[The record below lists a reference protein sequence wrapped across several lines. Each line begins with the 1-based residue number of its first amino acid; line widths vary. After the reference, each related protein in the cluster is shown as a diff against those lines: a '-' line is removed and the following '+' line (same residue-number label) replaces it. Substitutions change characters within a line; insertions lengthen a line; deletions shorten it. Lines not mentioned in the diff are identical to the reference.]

1 MFLNEDAEEYTTS
14 GAPDPVKI
22 QAARNRAYN
31 ETYFTSSWEYGAT
44 VQPLY
49 FSSVW
54 KNTSVQYN
62 VRGLLAKTTVD
73 TTGQDPDWD
82 MVYGKWSKE
91 DLDTHQV
98 AANIAASVRDYNQN
112 VSVTAVLPPEDSS
125 LAGNATFRVW
135 ITETS
140 ARGRILNPYEEDKRS
155 FEPVYI
161 TETLKFGSL
170 GSFQQYVVYDPEIEE
185 FTTLTSSLSLS
196 GFTASYT
203 AIYDNPYQFFHE
215 SGPPE
220 RYVWRQVGDKRLVPR
235 EFRMAYSKT
244 FRKDGLWGNRFSFS
258 VNLNT
263 GLGFDLQR
271 YTNSRYNFSLSFT
284 TGITNFLDVTF
295 STNSENAQIF
305 RYFANLPFFDDFP
318 QDIYQN
324 QETNFFKDLLNS
336 FRFDDIEKRRQSGFK
351 LKSFSLSLVHH
362 LGDWNASL
370 TMTLSPY
377 LDPAVSPPVYK
388 FNNQIAFLVQWVPI
402 EEIKTDIRYDKEK
415 LTFK

>member
-1 MFLNEDAEEYTTS
+1 
-14 GAPDPVKI
+14 
-22 QAARNRAYN
+22 
-31 ETYFTSSWEYGAT
+31 
-44 VQPLY
+44 
-49 FSSVW
+49 VW
-54 KNTSVQYN
+54 KNTSLQYN
-62 VRGLLAKTTVD
+62 VRGLLSKTTVTVD
-73 TTGQDPDWD
+73 ASKDDPEWD
-82 MVYGKWSKE
+82 LIHGEWSKE

-98 AANIAASVRDYNQN
+98 AANIAATVRDYNQN
-112 VSVTAVLPPEDSS
+112 VSITAVLPPEDSS

-161 TETLKFGSL
+161 TETLKFGNT
-170 GSFQQYVVYDPEIEE
+170 GSFQQYIVYDPEIKE

-203 AIYDNPYQFFHE
+203 AIHDYLYQFKE
-215 SGPPE
+215 VSGRWNWIQATGE
-220 RYVWRQVGDKRLVPR
+220 KQLVPR

-244 FRKDGLWGNRFSFS
+244 FRKDGLWNNRLSLS
-258 VNLNT
+258 LNVNT

-271 YTNSRYNFSLSFT
+271 YTNSRYNFSLGVT

-305 RYFANLPFFDDFP
+305 RYFSSLPFFDDFP
-318 QDIYQN
+318 QDLYKN
-324 QETNFFKDLLNS
+324 QETNLFKDLLNA
-336 FRFDDIEKRRQSGFK
+336 FRFDDIERRRASGFK
-351 LKSFSLSLVHH
+351 LKSFNLSLVHH

-377 LDPAVSPPVYK
+377 LDTTSFPYKYK

-402 EEIKTDIRYDKEK
+402 EEIKTDIWYDKEK